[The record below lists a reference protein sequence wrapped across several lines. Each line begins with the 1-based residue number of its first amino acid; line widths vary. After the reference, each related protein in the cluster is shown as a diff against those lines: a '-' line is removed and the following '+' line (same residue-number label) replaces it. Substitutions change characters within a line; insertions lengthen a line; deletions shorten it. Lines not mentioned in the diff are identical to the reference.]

1 MAADVAFGAAWP
13 MPASRPLVAR
23 PAAQT
28 AVTVAR
34 KYLDVA
40 ALGVAALGVAG
51 LRMTGPPEG
60 VLAEE
65 VVRRRA
71 HVRPERIGIGAI
83 ARRVRMRVL
92 HAVDDPCLEH
102 VTAGAVV
109 VRRNRVGVA
118 ALEADDTA
126 RAWKVVVVH
135 TDVASA
141 RLRRLVDVVVLHGRR
156 FAGDAAVH

>member
-40 ALGVAALGVAG
+40 ALGVAAL
-51 LRMTGPPEG
+51 RMTVPPEG

-71 HVRPERIGIGAI
+71 HVRPERIGVGTI

-109 VRRNRVGVA
+109 VRRNGVRVA
-118 ALEADDTA
+118 ALEADDSA
-126 RAWKVVVVH
+126 GAGEVVVVH
-135 TDVASA
+135 ADVATA
-141 RLRRLVDVVVLHGRR
+141 RLRRLVHG
-156 FAGDAAVH
+156 

>member
-1 MAADVAFGAAWP
+1 MATDVAFGAAWP

-23 PAAQT
+23 PAEQT

-40 ALGVAALGVAG
+40 ALGVAP
-51 LRMTGPPEG
+51 LRMTAPPED

-71 HVRPERIGIGAI
+71 HVRPERIGVGTI
-83 ARRVRMRVL
+83 ARRVRMRVF

-109 VRRNRVGVA
+109 VRRDRVRIA

-126 RAWKVVVVH
+126 RARKVVVVH
-135 TDVASA
+135 TD
-141 RLRRLVDVVVLHGRR
+141 
-156 FAGDAAVH
+156 